1 MKKLLLFLLLSIFS
15 LSFFAQKKEKIK
27 GDKNVT
33 TVMKNIEMDFNA
45 IEISDEFKVKL
56 IKSIENSYTLTTDK
70 NLQDVIQFTV
80 IGGLLKIYS
89 TSNIVSSKKL
99 DITLNFK
106 NLEDISLREKAELK
120 GENSFESNNINI
132 NAQNSSKF
140 DLEVRAKQATI
151 TMQNDAKGKLNLRSD
166 KTAIVMT
173 DKSNLNVSLNS
184 DVTTASLSKS
194 AKLELDGNSD
204 KVAFTTSDSADLD
217 AKKMK
222 VSSAEVSTSGNSEL
236 HIDAKK
242 NLDLQAKDKSK
253 IFVYSEPK
261 IDIKQFVDRAEIIKR

>member
-1 MKKLLLFLLLSIFS
+1 
-15 LSFFAQKKEKIK
+15 
-27 GDKNVT
+27 
-33 TVMKNIEMDFNA
+33 
-45 IEISDEFKVKL
+45 
-56 IKSIENSYTLTTDK
+56 
-70 NLQDVIQFTV
+70 
-80 IGGLLKIYS
+80 
-89 TSNIVSSKKL
+89 
-99 DITLNFK
+99 
-106 NLEDISLREKAELK
+106 
-120 GENSFESNNINI
+120 
-132 NAQNSSKF
+132 
-140 DLEVRAKQATI
+140 
-151 TMQNDAKGKLNLRSD
+151 
-166 KTAIVMT
+166 MT